1 MNSDEAKD
9 VRRHQ
14 SLVRWVLE
22 FRQRDEAGVKEWL
35 KKWNSLHP
43 TSEVEKDAREQWAK
57 GNRGKSGD
65 WR

>member
-1 MNSDEAKD
+1 MNADEAKD
-9 VRRHQ
+9 VLRHQ

-22 FRQRDEAGVKEWL
+22 FRERDQAGVKDWL
-35 KKWNSLHP
+35 KKWNVLHP
-43 TSEVEKDAREQWAK
+43 NSEVEKDAKDQWAK